1 LQLTLLWV
9 ARETI
14 MSDEATIASNRRAA
28 RDSLFLNTEIRVQ
41 GVRDPIPV
49 RVRNLSATGMMVDGH
64 PAFTDGAEIVTDLRG
79 IGDVKGR
86 IAWTMAQRAGV
97 AFDEEIDPVKA
108 RTPAGQVKHATYQRP
123 PVDQTSRPGLKV
135 R

>member
-1 LQLTLLWV
+1 
-9 ARETI
+9 

-64 PAFTDGAEIVTDLRG
+64 PAFTEGAEIVTDLRG

-108 RTPAGQVKHATYQRP
+108 RTPTGQVKHVTYQRP